1 MTSRDSGPASD
12 SGREQR
18 RSLASSEQRLIDL
31 LKGDNRSWHSQVVV
45 ASTR

>member
-18 RSLASSEQRLIDL
+18 RRLATSEQRLIDL